1 MPVVF
6 DREVTGKNARPTG
19 LQSAPHS
26 YPFRFHNVL
35 KAQNETMPTTR
46 HFIHL
51 TRAAVCLAAMLAAVA
66 TPARA
71 ADDIKAS
78 SEKEQELLAILR
90 SEAPGADK
98 AIACKQL
105 AIYGSDAAVPDL
117 AKLLSDAQFASWARI
132 ALEAIPGSVVDES
145 LRKATDSLD
154 GNLLIGTIN
163 SIGVRRDANAV
174 ETLTARL
181 QDKDAEV
188 ASAAAV
194 ALGRIGN
201 DAAAKSLRHSL
212 ASAPANVRSAVAEGC
227 VLCAERLHAA
237 GKSADAVAIYD
248 EVRKADVPKQRVIE
262 GTRGAILAR
271 SPQEGLPLLLEQFR
285 SADKALFQLAL
296 GTAREFP
303 GNAIDKSLAT
313 EMTRAT
319 PDRAALIIQ
328 AMADRPN
335 TVVLAAVIEAA
346 GSGPKPVRLSAI
358 GALGRVGDVSCLPL
372 LLDAAIDADAD
383 LAQAAKGTLA
393 DLPGARVDAQI
404 VALLAKAE
412 GKKYPLLLELVG
424 KRRIEATA
432 ALLKAMDH
440 ADKTVR
446 GVALIALGETVT
458 LKNLSVLV
466 TQVIAPKR
474 AEDAPVAQLA
484 LKTASIRMPD
494 REACAAE
501 LTTALDRSP
510 AASKSVLLEILG
522 DVGGTKALNTI
533 GLAAKSK
540 DAHLQDVGSRL
551 LGKWNSVEAA
561 PVLLDLA
568 KTAPE
573 EKYQVRA
580 LRGYIGLVRKF
591 PMADQERAAMC
602 QKAFDAS
609 RQPAEQKLVL
619 DVIKLHPGL
628 ETLKLAIKT
637 MQVTDLKDEAT
648 QATLVVAQKLGAKG
662 VDVRELLNSAGLDK
676 VKLEIIKAEYGSG
689 ATQRDVTAVLQKQA
703 GDLPLITLASASYN
717 ANFGGDPLP
726 GSPKQLKVQ
735 YRINGKAGEASFP
748 EDALIVLPMP
758 MPK

>member
-1 MPVVF
+1 
-6 DREVTGKNARPTG
+6 
-19 LQSAPHS
+19 
-26 YPFRFHNVL
+26 
-35 KAQNETMPTTR
+35 
-46 HFIHL
+46 
-51 TRAAVCLAAMLAAVA
+51 MLAVVA
-66 TPARA
+66 TSARA
-71 ADDIKAS
+71 ADDIKSS

-90 SEAPGADK
+90 SEAPAADK
-98 AIACKQL
+98 AIACKHL
-105 AIYGSDAAVPDL
+105 AIHGSDAAVPDL

-132 ALEAIPGSVVDES
+132 ALEAIPGAVVDEA

-154 GNLLIGTIN
+154 GNLLVGTIN

-174 ETLTARL
+174 DLLATRL

-201 DAAAKSLRHSL
+201 DAAAKSLRQSL
-212 ASAPANVRSAVAEGC
+212 ASVPANVRSAVAEGC
-227 VLCAERLHAA
+227 ILCAERLHAA
-237 GKSADAVAIYD
+237 GQSAEAVAIYD
-248 EVRKADVPKQRVIE
+248 EVRKADVPQQRIIE

-271 SPQEGLPLLLEQFR
+271 SPKEGLPLLLEQFR
-285 SADKALFQLAL
+285 SRDKALFQLAL

-303 GNAIDKSLAT
+303 GSDVDQALAK

-328 AMADRPN
+328 AMADRKE
-335 TVVLAAVIEAA
+335 TVVLAAVLEAA

-393 DLPGARVDAQI
+393 DLPGAKVDAQI

-412 GKKYPLLLELVG
+412 GKKYPLLIELVG

-440 ADKTVR
+440 SDKTVR
-446 GVALIALGETVT
+446 GAALTALGETVT

-484 LKTASIRMPD
+484 LKAASIRMPD

-510 AASKSVLLEILG
+510 AASKSILLEILG
-522 DVGGTKALNTI
+522 DVGGTKALSTI

-540 DAHLQDVGSRL
+540 DAQLQDVGSRL
-551 LGKWNSVEAA
+551 LGKWNSVDAA

-591 PMADQERAAMC
+591 PMPDPQRAEMC
-602 QKAFDAS
+602 QKALDAS

-619 DVIKLHPGL
+619 DVVKLHPSL

-637 MQVTDLKDEAT
+637 MQVAELKEEAT
-648 QATLVVAQKLGAKG
+648 QATLVAAQKLGAKG

-676 VKLEIIKAEYGSG
+676 VKLEIVKAEYGSG
-689 ATQRDVTAVLQKQA
+689 ATQRDVTEVLQKQA

-717 ANFGGDPLP
+717 ANFGGDPVP

-735 YRINGKAGEASFP
+735 YRINGKTGEASFS

-758 MPK
+758 K